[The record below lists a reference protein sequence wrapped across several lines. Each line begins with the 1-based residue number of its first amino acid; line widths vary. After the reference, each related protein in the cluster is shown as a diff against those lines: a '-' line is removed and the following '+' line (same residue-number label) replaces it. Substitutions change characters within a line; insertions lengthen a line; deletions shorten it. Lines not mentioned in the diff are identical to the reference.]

1 MGKENSGKNKSP
13 SCILNI
19 ENFSIIVHLTSYVW
33 FCLMHPK
40 NNQGFGHVAS
50 TQIPAEMHKNEYFT
64 KPPDSRNVRPFEGQV
79 SPTKKPT
86 YQDSIS
92 GFTSLVF
99 HPGFIWEVD
108 VEHLG
113 CKIEVFQSLDLRK
126 LRLFPETSNY
136 LGSMYGSYGY
146 YTV

>member
-1 MGKENSGKNKSP
+1 MS
-13 SCILNI
+13 
-19 ENFSIIVHLTSYVW
+19 
-33 FCLMHPK
+33 HPLK
-40 NNQGFGHVAS
+40 FLLKF
-50 TQIPAEMHKNEYFT
+50 HKNEYFT
-64 KPPDSRNVRPFEGQV
+64 KPPDSGNVRPFQGQV

-99 HPGFIWEVD
+99 HPDFICEVD
-108 VEHLG
+108 VEHPR
-113 CKIEVFQSLDLRK
+113 CKIEVFQSPLDLRK
-126 LRLFPETSNY
+126 LTLFPETSNY